1 MPENRPRYLL
11 HDFIFAAASETGIRL
26 FWEDAQALG
35 DNIFKKRVTEEWG
48 VRNPDGRIFEMP
60 DEIVARET
68 ALGFPQHHVV
78 RRAIIMDWTVDDD
91 K

>member
-26 FWEDAQALG
+26 DWEDAQALG
-35 DNIFKKRVTEEWG
+35 DNIFEKRVTEEWG
-48 VRNPDGRIFEMP
+48 VRARDGQIFLMPSKVVAQESARFFPEHRI
-60 DEIVARET
+60 
-68 ALGFPQHHVV
+68 V
-78 RRAIIMDWTVDDD
+78 RRAIIMDWVVDDD